1 MTIGYN
7 TVSYVRVYNFKFQ
20 KILEEQ
26 PTVKDLYARAIRI
39 INESVFKDK
48 ITPSIWI
55 DNKVDSNTYW
65 MSLTMQDL
73 DDPDLS
79 FFQRH
84 DKEWREL
91 VNHISSKKVTVE
103 QPKKTK

>member
-20 KILEEQ
+20 KILEEH
-26 PTVKDLYARAIRI
+26 PAVKDLYDRAIRI
-39 INESVFKDK
+39 INDSVFKDK

-55 DNKVDSNTYW
+55 DKKVDNKTYW
-65 MSLTMQDL
+65 MDLAIQDL

-91 VNHISSKKVTVE
+91 VNRLSSKKVKIE
-103 QPKKTK
+103 QTKETK

>member
-7 TVSYVRVYNFKFQ
+7 TVSYVRVYNSKFQ
-20 KILEEQ
+20 KILEEH
-26 PTVKDLYARAIRI
+26 PAVKDLYARAIRI

-48 ITPSIWI
+48 INPSIWI
-55 DNKVDSNTYW
+55 DKKIDDKTYW
-65 MSLTMQDL
+65 MSLAMQDL
-73 DDPDLS
+73 DDPDRS

-91 VNHISSKKVTVE
+91 VNRLSSKKVTV
-103 QPKKTK
+103 KGDSK